1 VVTILL
7 AILAD
12 YKINCYNIVGFM
24 VLLLA
29 NEMII
34 IEFMIYSVGG
44 LRMKMD
50 YSSLSKELSIQ
61 SEYESDYSEM
71 STRLKQL
78 LDSAIITGNMDL
90 VRQVKTIA
98 EQSKDV
104 TTILEEELDIQK
116 LYIAST
122 ITSFVE
128 IAIKQGLPKDVAQV
142 AKKNF
147 YVKIARCRNQIELEH
162 YNFEIVEEL
171 IEAMNEYSMSR
182 YSPIIKMAIEYIHNN
197 KFKFIYAKD
206 VATGI
211 HVNRSY
217 LSEKFSQETG
227 QPITDYIHKVK
238 MDYAIQL
245 MESNFYKFNEIAEL
259 LGYTNYAYFSKVF
272 KKIYK
277 VTPNNYMKSKPPLN
291 FIEKK

>member
-1 VVTILL
+1 
-7 AILAD
+7 
-12 YKINCYNIVGFM
+12 
-24 VLLLA
+24 
-29 NEMII
+29 
-34 IEFMIYSVGG
+34 
-44 LRMKMD
+44 
-50 YSSLSKELSIQ
+50 
-61 SEYESDYSEM
+61 M

-78 LDSAIITGNMDL
+78 LDNAIITGNMDL

-128 IAIKQGLPKDVAQV
+128 IAIKLGLPKDVAQG
-142 AKKNF
+142 AKKKF
-147 YVKIARCRNQIELEH
+147 YIKIARCSNQIELEH

-182 YSPIIKMAIEYIHNN
+182 YSPIIKRAIEYIHNN

-206 VATGI
+206 VANAI

-217 LSEKFSQETG
+217 LSEKFTMETG
-227 QPITDYIHKVK
+227 QTITVYIHKVK

-259 LGYTNYAYFSKVF
+259 LGYTNYAYFCKVF
-272 KKIYK
+272 KKLYSE
-277 VTPNNYMKSKPPLN
+277 TPNNYMKHHNQQIYRK
-291 FIEKK
+291 

>member
-1 VVTILL
+1 
-7 AILAD
+7 
-12 YKINCYNIVGFM
+12 
-24 VLLLA
+24 
-29 NEMII
+29 
-34 IEFMIYSVGG
+34 
-44 LRMKMD
+44 MKMD

-71 STRLKQL
+71 STRLKHL
-78 LDSAIITGNMDL
+78 LESAIITGNMDL

-142 AKKNF
+142 AKKKF
-147 YVKIARCRNQIELEH
+147 YIKIARCRNQIELEH
-162 YNFEIVEEL
+162 YNFEMVEEL
-171 IEAMNEYSMSR
+171 IEAMNQYSMSR
-182 YSPIIKMAIEYIHNN
+182 YSPIIKMAIEYIHNH

-206 VATGI
+206 VANAI

-217 LSEKFSQETG
+217 LSEKFSKETG
-227 QPITDYIHKVK
+227 QTITDYIHKVK

-272 KKIYK
+272 KKIYRE
-277 VTPNNYMKSKPPLN
+277 TPYNYMKKNNRPV
-291 FIEKK
+291 